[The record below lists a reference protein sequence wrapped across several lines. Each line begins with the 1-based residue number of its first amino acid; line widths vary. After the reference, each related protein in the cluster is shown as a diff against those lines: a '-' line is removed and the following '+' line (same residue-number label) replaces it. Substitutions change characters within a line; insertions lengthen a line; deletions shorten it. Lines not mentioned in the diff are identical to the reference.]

1 MMKGSTK
8 QANAAGSSS
17 LRSRRSN
24 WRTLGGLVAATVLL
38 AATAFF
44 CWQAWL
50 VSAQQSAIDGSDAAS
65 KQATTTVA
73 TQIKAM
79 RDRIQAA
86 MTSAALA
93 TALASDPPDL
103 DQATVVVRGA
113 VPELDAAEFY
123 AADLRPLISGDLAT
137 LGYARASLLARAQS
151 DNKETLVLLR
161 RVDGKPTL
169 MQAWPARDDN
179 GIVRGFALLR
189 WSAQP
194 LMDAFAS
201 IHSSTRLELRQS
213 SGDGD
218 DEVVYATGPESIGA
232 SHDAGKPIA
241 GSQLHVVRVPPQLPI
256 MLPPEPLLLLG
267 LAALSLLGAL
277 AALWIRH
284 VGGGRAMQVLLKKS
298 GRTGEEDKTV
308 TSLVETKVITGIGVR
323 TRSSPS
329 AEPVP
334 EPLPE
339 QSEEIV
345 VSPHIFRTYDI
356 RGVVGRDLS
365 AGVAQLLGRAIGS
378 EAKERGL
385 SEIVVGR
392 DGRLSG
398 PELSDALSAGIR
410 ASGVDVI
417 DIGLAPTPLVYFAG
431 FHLNTGSGVAV
442 TGSHNPPDYNGFKIV
457 LGGETLYGDA
467 IKALYT
473 RIVERRFSQG
483 SGGLQLMDVAP
494 AYVERVASDVQ
505 VQRRLK
511 VVIDAGNGV
520 AGALAPQV
528 LEDIG
533 CDVIQLFCEVDGT
546 FPNHH
551 PDPSDPKNLKDLMAM
566 VRSSHADVGLAFDG
580 DGDRLGVVTQSG
592 EVIYPDRLL
601 MLFAADVLAR
611 NPGSTIIYDVKCT
624 GKLGPEIARH
634 GGLPL
639 MWKTGHSLIKAKMLE
654 TGAQLAG
661 EMSGHFFFKE
671 RWYGFDDGIYAAARL
686 LEILSNDE
694 RTAQQVFDTLHRGVS
709 TPELNI
715 AMKEGE
721 THRFVEEFRKRAK
734 FDGARLTTIDG
745 VRADWPDGWG
755 LVRAS
760 NTTPVLVLRFDADNN
775 AALVRIQDQFRR
787 QLLALSPRM
796 QLPF

>member
-1 MMKGSTK
+1 MMKAK
-8 QANAAGSSS
+8 ARQADPAGGLP

-24 WRTLGGLVAATVLL
+24 WRTLGGLAAATVLF

-50 VSAQQSAIDGSDAAS
+50 VFAQQSAIDGSDAAS

-73 TQIKAM
+73 TQIRAM
-79 RDRIQAA
+79 HERIQTA
-86 MTSAALA
+86 MASAALA
-93 TALASDPPDL
+93 TALSSDPPDL
-103 DQATVVVRGA
+103 DQATVIMRGA

-123 AADLRPLISGDLAT
+123 AADLRALISGDLAS

-169 MQAWPARDDN
+169 MQAWPARDN
-179 GIVRGFALLR
+179 QGIVRGFALLR
-189 WSAQP
+189 WPAQP
-194 LMDAFAS
+194 LKDAFAS
-201 IHSSTRLELRQS
+201 VQTTTRLELRQS
-213 SGDGD
+213 SGDG
-218 DEVVYATGPESIGA
+218 EPELVQATGPESTAA
-232 SHDAGKPIA
+232 SGDAGSPVA
-241 GSQLHVVRVPPQLPI
+241 GSQLHVVKVPPQLPI
-256 MLPPEPLLLLG
+256 VLPPEPLLLIG
-267 LAALSLLGAL
+267 LAVLSLLGAL
-277 AALWIRH
+277 AALWVRH
-284 VGGGRAMQVLLKKS
+284 VGGRRAIQVLLKKP
-298 GRTGEEDKTV
+298 GKVVEADQTV
-308 TSLVETKVITGIGVR
+308 TNLVENKVISGLGVR
-323 TRSSPS
+323 TRPSPS
-329 AEPVP
+329 PEQFP

-365 AGVAQLLGRAIGS
+365 ASVAQLLGHAIGS

-385 SEIVVGR
+385 LEIVVGR

-410 ASGVDVI
+410 ASGVHVI

-457 LGGETLYGDA
+457 LGGETLFGDA
-467 IKALYT
+467 ITALYT

-483 SGGLQLMDVAP
+483 SGGLQVMDVAP
-494 AYVERVASDVQ
+494 AYIERVASDVQ

-511 VVIDAGNGV
+511 VVINAGNGV

-528 LEDIG
+528 LEEIG
-533 CDVIQLFCEVDGT
+533 CDVIPLFCEVDGT

-592 EVIYPDRLL
+592 EVIFPDRLL

-624 GKLGPEIARH
+624 GKLGPEVARH

-709 TPELNI
+709 TPELNV

-721 THRFVEEFRKRAK
+721 THRFVEEFRKRAR

-760 NTTPVLVLRFDADNN
+760 NTTPVLVLRFDADDN

>member
-1 MMKGSTK
+1 MVRNTK
-8 QANAAGSSS
+8 HVVANRG
-17 LRSRRSN
+17 LPMGRRRSN
-24 WRTLGGLVAATVLL
+24 WRTLGGLAVATLL
-38 AATAFF
+38 FVATAFF
-44 CWQAWL
+44 GWQAWL
-50 VSAQQSAIDGSDAAS
+50 MFVQQSAIDGGDAAS
-65 KQATTTVA
+65 ENASRVVSSRITS
-73 TQIKAM
+73 M
-79 RDRIQAA
+79 RDRIAGA
-86 MTSAALA
+86 ISSAALA
-93 TALASDPPDL
+93 DALSIDPPDL
-103 DQATVVVRGA
+103 DQATLIVRAA

-123 AADLRPLISGDLAT
+123 GADLRPLISGDLAT

-161 RVDGKPTL
+161 RVDGKPSL
-169 MQAWPARDDN
+169 LQAWPARD
-179 GIVRGFALLR
+179 GSGTLRGFALLR

-194 LMDAFAS
+194 LKDAFAGVQ
-201 IHSSTRLELRQS
+201 SSTRLELRQS
-213 SGDGD
+213 SGDGEY
-218 DEVVYATGPESIGA
+218 EVVQSTGPDAVGA
-232 SHDAGKPIA
+232 NRDDGTPIA
-241 GSQLHVVRVPPQLPI
+241 GSQLHVVKVPPRLPI
-256 MLPPEPLLLLG
+256 LLPPAPLLLLG
-267 LAALSLLGAL
+267 LALLSLFGAL
-277 AALWIRH
+277 LALWVRH
-284 VGGGRAMQVLLKKS
+284 VGAGRAMEVLLKKPGNS
-298 GRTGEEDKTV
+298 GEDNNTV
-308 TSLVETKVITGIGVR
+308 TDLVEKKLIAGIGVR
-323 TRSSPS
+323 TVASPGEQS
-329 AEPVP
+329 GAQLA
-334 EPLPE
+334 LPH
-339 QSEEIV
+339 SEEIV
-345 VSPHIFRTYDI
+345 VNPRIFRTYDI
-356 RGVVGRDLS
+356 RGVVGVDLN
-365 AGVAQLLGRAIGS
+365 AHVVQLLGHAIGS
-378 EAKERGL
+378 EARERGL

-398 PELSDALSAGIR
+398 PELSDALSRGIR

-457 LGGETLYGDA
+457 LGGETLSGDA
-467 IKALYT
+467 ITALYT
-473 RIVERRFSQG
+473 RIVETRFSQG
-483 SGGLQLMDVAP
+483 SGGLQRIDVTP

-528 LEDIG
+528 LEEIG
-533 CDVIQLFCEVDGT
+533 CDVVRLFCEVDGT
-546 FPNHH
+546 FPHHH
-551 PDPSDPKNLKDLMAM
+551 PDPSDPNNLKDLIAL

-592 EVIYPDRLL
+592 EIIFPDRLL
-601 MLFAADVLAR
+601 MLFAADVLER

-624 GKLGPEIARH
+624 GKLGPEIIRH

-671 RWYGFDDGIYAAARL
+671 RWFGFDDAIYAAARL
-686 LEILSNDE
+686 LEILANDD
-694 RTAQQVFDTLHRGVS
+694 RTAQQVFDTLQRGVS
-709 TPELNI
+709 TPELKI
-715 AMKEGE
+715 PMKEGE
-721 THRFVEEFRKRAK
+721 THRFVEKFRARAK
-734 FDGARLTTIDG
+734 FEGARLTTIDG

-775 AALVRIQDQFRR
+775 AALVRIQKEFRR
-787 QLLALSPRM
+787 HLLALSPQM

>member
-1 MMKGSTK
+1 MRG
-8 QANAAGSSS
+8 NAKPAEATSSLP

-24 WRTLGGLVAATVLL
+24 WRTLGGLAVATLL
-38 AATAFF
+38 FVVTAFIG
-44 CWQAWL
+44 WQAWL
-50 VSAQQSAIDGSDAAS
+50 VLQQQSAIDGSNAAS
-65 KQATTTVA
+65 EKATTTVA
-73 TQIKAM
+73 SQIETM
-79 RDRIQAA
+79 RERIGKA
-86 MTSAALA
+86 MTSAELVAAL
-93 TALASDPPDL
+93 SNEPPDL

-123 AADLRPLISGDLAT
+123 SADLRPLISGDLAT

-161 RVDGKPTL
+161 RVDGKQTL
-169 MQAWPARDDN
+169 LQAWPARD
-179 GIVRGFALLR
+179 GSGSVRGFALLR

-194 LMDAFAS
+194 LKDAFKSVETA
-201 IHSSTRLELRQS
+201 TRLELRQS
-213 SGDGD
+213 GNDGD
-218 DEVVYATGPESIGA
+218 DELVQAAGPESMGA
-232 SHDAGKPIA
+232 IHDAGKTIA
-241 GSQLHVVRVPPQLPI
+241 GSQLHVVKVPPQLPI
-256 MLPPEPLLLLG
+256 LLPPEPLLLLG
-267 LAALSLLGAL
+267 LAVLSLLGAL
-277 AALWIRH
+277 GALWVRH
-284 VGGGRAMQVLLKKS
+284 VGGRRVMQVLLKKS
-298 GRTGEEDKTV
+298 GKSGEEDRTV
-308 TSLVETKVITGIGVR
+308 THLVEEKVISGIGVR
-323 TRSSPS
+323 TRPTPSPRS
-329 AEPVP
+329 TP

-345 VSPHIFRTYDI
+345 VNPGIFRTYDI

-365 AGVAQLLGRAIGS
+365 AAVAQLLGHAIGS
-378 EAKERGL
+378 EARERGL
-385 SEIVVGR
+385 TEIVVGR

-398 PELSDALSAGIR
+398 PELSDALGVGIR

-417 DIGLAPTPLVYFAG
+417 DIGMAPTPLVYFAG

-457 LGGETLYGDA
+457 LGGETLSGDA
-467 IKALYT
+467 ITALYT
-473 RIVERRFSQG
+473 RIVERRFSVG
-483 SGGLQLMDVAP
+483 NGGLQVMDVAP

-528 LEDIG
+528 LEEIG
-533 CDVIQLFCEVDGT
+533 CEVIPLFCEVDGT

-592 EVIYPDRLL
+592 EIIFPDRLL
-601 MLFAADVLAR
+601 MLFAADVLVR

-624 GKLGPEIARH
+624 GKLAPEIIRR

-686 LEILSNDE
+686 LEILANDE
-694 RTAQQVFDTLHRGVS
+694 RTAQQLFDTLHRGVS

-721 THRFVEEFRKRAK
+721 THAFVKEFRERAK

-745 VRADWPDGWG
+745 LRADWPDGWG

-760 NTTPVLVLRFDADNN
+760 NTTPVLVLRFDADTN
-775 AALVRIQDQFRR
+775 AALVRIQDEFRR
-787 QLLALSPRM
+787 QLLALAPRM